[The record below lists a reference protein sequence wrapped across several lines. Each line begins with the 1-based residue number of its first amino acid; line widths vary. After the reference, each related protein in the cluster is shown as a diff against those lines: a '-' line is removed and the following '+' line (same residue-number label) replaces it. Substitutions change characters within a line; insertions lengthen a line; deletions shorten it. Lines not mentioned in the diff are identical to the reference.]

1 VNTLRKEN
9 PELIIPFT
17 VDRDPSEPV
26 ARFSIQDHQFILR
39 EARMEPLDTADL
51 QVHPT
56 LKSITG
62 ICRFY
67 LKQVRPQFEA
77 LCDSDQ
83 HRPFES
89 GTAAFST
96 PEKYARELSRE
107 LGYFYTQG
115 IAEDTKA
122 LTSRFAD

>member
-1 VNTLRKEN
+1 
-9 PELIIPFT
+9 
-17 VDRDPSEPV
+17 
-26 ARFSIQDHQFILR
+26 
-39 EARMEPLDTADL
+39 
-51 QVHPT
+51 

-67 LKQVRPQFEA
+67 LKQVRPQFELYVTPINIDPSNPA
-77 LCDSDQ
+77 L
-83 HRPFES
+83 PL
-89 GTAAFST
+89 ST

-122 LTSRFAD
+122 SPAVC